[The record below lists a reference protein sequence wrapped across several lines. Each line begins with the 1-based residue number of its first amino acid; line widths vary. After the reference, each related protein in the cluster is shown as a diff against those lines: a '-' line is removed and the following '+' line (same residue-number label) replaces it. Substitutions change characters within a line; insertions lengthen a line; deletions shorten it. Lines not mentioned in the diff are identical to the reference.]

1 MSLIAIDG
9 RAGAGKTTLAR
20 ELYERLSQDKS
31 VSVIHMDD
39 LYNGWH
45 NALNIDLTS
54 KLETIIDAFVTQVEI
69 SIPIFNWTTM
79 SFDSSQLLVP
89 SEVLIIEGVG
99 AGQKVVRDA
108 GAILHWLDIESEE
121 GLARVLARDGMQI
134 EIHMRQWQVDQEE
147 HFQRDA
153 TRKHAHHL
161 LTSQP

>member
-9 RAGAGKTTLAR
+9 RAGAGKTTLATQLHE
-20 ELYERLSQDKS
+20 ELSHNKT

-45 NALNIDLTS
+45 NALSIDLTS
-54 KLETIIDAFVTQVEI
+54 KLETITAAFLTRVDI
-69 SIPIFNWTTM
+69 LIPIFNWTTM

-89 SEVLIIEGVG
+89 SDVLIIEGVG
-99 AGQKVVRDA
+99 AGQKVVRDG
-108 GAILHWLDIESEE
+108 GAILYWLDIEPED
-121 GLARVLARDGMQI
+121 GLARVLARDGMEI
-134 EIHMRQWQVDQEE
+134 EIHMRQWQVDQEA

-153 TRKHAHHL
+153 TRKHADHV

>member
-31 VSVIHMDD
+31 VNVIHMDD

-89 SEVLIIEGVG
+89 REVLIIEG
-99 AGQKVVRDA
+99 A
-108 GAILHWLDIESEE
+108 
-121 GLARVLARDGMQI
+121 
-134 EIHMRQWQVDQEE
+134 
-147 HFQRDA
+147 
-153 TRKHAHHL
+153 
-161 LTSQP
+161 

>member
-1 MSLIAIDG
+1 
-9 RAGAGKTTLAR
+9 
-20 ELYERLSQDKS
+20 
-31 VSVIHMDD
+31 
-39 LYNGWH
+39 
-45 NALNIDLTS
+45 
-54 KLETIIDAFVTQVEI
+54 
-69 SIPIFNWTTM
+69 M
-79 SFDSSQLLVP
+79 SFDSSQLFVP
-89 SEVLIIEGVG
+89 SDVLIIEGVG

-121 GLARVLARDGMQI
+121 GLARVLARDGMAI